1 MGPLPVVHVVDD
13 DPSFS
18 RAVSRRHEAEGFE
31 VVTFDSAEAFLSA
44 LTDGP
49 GCVVLD
55 LRMPGAGGLDVQEAL
70 ARRADPLP
78 VVFLTGH
85 GDVHSSVRAMKAGA
99 VDFLTKPVTGDELVE
114 AVRRAIGLDE
124 SARASRRQARD
135 LRARY
140 ARLTRR
146 EREVFAL
153 VARGLLNKQIAGELG
168 MAERTV
174 KAHRGRVMEKMELQ
188 SVAELAL
195 AAERLIEPA

>member
-1 MGPLPVVHVVDD
+1 MQPLPVVHVVDD

-18 RAVSRRHEAEGFE
+18 RAVSRRLEAEGFQ
-31 VVTFDSAEAFLSA
+31 VVTFESAEAFLA
-44 LTDGP
+44 GLTDAP

-55 LRMPGAGGLDVQEAL
+55 LRMPGAGGLEVQDAL
-70 ARRADPLP
+70 AARPDPLP

-114 AVRRAIGLDE
+114 AVRRAIALDE

-140 ARLTRR
+140 ERLTPR

-168 MAERTV
+168 TAERTV
-174 KAHRGRVMEKMELQ
+174 KAHRARVMEKMGAQ
-188 SVAELAL
+188 SVADLAL
-195 AAERLIEPA
+195 AAQRLIEPV

>member
-1 MGPLPVVHVVDD
+1 MDPQPVVYVVDD

-18 RAVSRRHEAEGFE
+18 RALSRRLEAEGFQ
-31 VVTFDSAEAFLSA
+31 VVAFDSAEAFLSA

-70 ARRADPLP
+70 ARRPDPLP

-114 AVRRAIGLDE
+114 AVRRAIAVDE
-124 SARASRRQARD
+124 SARASRRQVRD

-140 ARLTRR
+140 ERLTPR

-153 VARGLLNKQIAGELG
+153 VARGLLTKQIAGELG
-168 MAERTV
+168 TAERTV
-174 KAHRGRVMEKMELQ
+174 KAHRARVMEKMGVQ

-195 AAERLIEPA
+195 AAQWLIEPA

>member
-18 RAVSRRHEAEGFE
+18 RAVSRRLEAEGFE

-135 LRARY
+135 LRSRY
-140 ARLTRR
+140 ARLTPR

>member
-1 MGPLPVVHVVDD
+1 MDPLPVVHVVDD

-18 RAVSRRHEAEGFE
+18 RAVSRRLEAEGFE

>member
-1 MGPLPVVHVVDD
+1 MEPLPVVHVVDD
-13 DPSFS
+13 DRSFS
-18 RAVSRRHEAEGFE
+18 RAVSRRLEAAGFQ

-55 LRMPGAGGLDVQEAL
+55 LRMPGAGGLDVQAAL
-70 ARRADPLP
+70 ARRAEPLP
-78 VVFLTGH
+78 VDFLTGH
-85 GDVHSSVRAMKAGA
+85 GYVHSSVRAMKAGA

-114 AVRRAIGLDE
+114 AVRRAIALDE
-124 SARASRRQARD
+124 STRASRRQGRD

-168 MAERTV
+168 IAESTV

>member
-1 MGPLPVVHVVDD
+1 MDPLPVVHVVDD
-13 DPSFS
+13 DPSLS
-18 RAVSRRHEAEGFE
+18 RAVSRRLEAEGFE

>member
-1 MGPLPVVHVVDD
+1 MDPLPVVHVVDD

-18 RAVSRRHEAEGFE
+18 RAVSRRLEAEGFE

-114 AVRRAIGLDE
+114 AVRRAIALDE
-124 SARASRRQARD
+124 SARASRRQTRD
-135 LRARY
+135 LRSRY
-140 ARLTRR
+140 ARLTPR